1 MQNLKLIV
9 NSNFNNVI
17 KLSCLIN
24 NYKNDFNFHNYHRLQ
39 SGISKGIKTYNG
51 SYNCGVTSY
60 VLGNLLKK
68 EGIKVK
74 MYLQYTGYGK
84 YKEDHVF
91 LKYNNIIID
100 TTYKQFFTNNISNGT
115 TNYHHYLYEI
125 LPPFFVGTIDELKQ
139 LYLILETKSL
149 NQFEYQPFDET
160 ILEKWQEKK
169 DITTKLNQTN
179 KIYNKERVLKYF

>member
-1 MQNLKLIV
+1 MNNLKLLV
-9 NSNFNNVI
+9 NSKFNKVI
-17 KLSCLIN
+17 KISCLIN
-24 NYKNDFNFHNYHRLQ
+24 NYKNDNLFHNYYRLKH
-39 SGISKGIKTYNG
+39 GFKKGKETYNG
-51 SYNCGVTSY
+51 SFHCGVTSY

-74 MYLQYTGYGK
+74 MYLQESGYGK

-91 LKYNNIIID
+91 LKYNNIVID

-115 TNYHHYLYEI
+115 TNYHYYLYEI

-139 LYLILETKSL
+139 LYFILETKSL
-149 NQFEYQPFDET
+149 NQLKYQTFDES
-160 ILEKWQEKK
+160 ILEKWKGK
-169 DITTKLNQTN
+169 IDITTKLNLTN